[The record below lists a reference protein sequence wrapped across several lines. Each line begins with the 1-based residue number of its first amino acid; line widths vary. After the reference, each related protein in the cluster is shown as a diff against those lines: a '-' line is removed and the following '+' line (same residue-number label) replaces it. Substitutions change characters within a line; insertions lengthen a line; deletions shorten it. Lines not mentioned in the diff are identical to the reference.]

1 MSSVRALRHRVQVG
15 IGLALA
21 FTACGLAGVLA
32 VPATSLAAAD
42 ANFVGYWEDPPAL
55 GYAPF
60 TITSENFV
68 TGECVGTS
76 IPGYLLTGCKVTGQ
90 AYEFVIET
98 EGGGY
103 RSFNKGTFEGN
114 KATGSFNDGTE
125 HQYTATRLVNLT
137 GTWVAVYHCESG
149 ECKGQSFPAIDTLS
163 QAEGSSSV
171 TGANEGESISGTV
184 SGQSFEYHSGTVG
197 GSTSEAT
204 LTVSEDGLSW
214 EGALQDSNHTSGKYT
229 ATRLPSVSSVSP
241 SSGSALGGTAVT
253 ITGGG
258 FSAGATVSFGSS
270 SASSVTVNSTGSI
283 TATSPAGA
291 GTVDVTVTTSAGTSA
306 TTPGDR
312 FTYIAPAITPPA
324 PLPEVAFTPPPKLG
338 VTGNVA
344 PVSGTVLLRLH
355 GSASFVALSSL
366 RQIPFGSVIDVTHGR
381 VSVTTAAPHGG
392 TQTGE
397 FFEGEFVL
405 TQGRNGLV
413 VAALTGGDF
422 SVCPTARE
430 RAHKARA
437 SAAHVSGKHVV
448 RKLWANAHGSFS
460 TKGNYA
466 AGAVAGTEWLT
477 EDLCDGTVIRVTRDK
492 VAVTNLVNHHH
503 AMVKVGHRYLAKA
516 P

>member
-1 MSSVRALRHRVQVG
+1 M
-15 IGLALA
+15 
-21 FTACGLAGVLA
+21 
-32 VPATSLAAAD
+32 PAASLAAEN
-42 ANFVGYWEDPPAL
+42 ANFIGHWENAD
-55 GYAPF
+55 GYASW
-60 TITSENFV
+60 TITSENFA

-76 IPGYLLTGCKVTGQ
+76 IPGYVLTGCKVTGQ

-98 EGGGY
+98 DGGEY
-103 RSFNKGTFEGN
+103 KAFNKGTIEGN

-125 HQYTATRLVNLT
+125 HQYTATRLLNLT
-137 GTWVAVYHCESG
+137 GTWSAVYECEVG
-149 ECKGQSFPAIDTLS
+149 CKGSVRTVDTLS

-171 TGANEGESISGTV
+171 TGANETESISGTV
-184 SGQSFEYHSGTVG
+184 SGQTFEYHSSVG
-197 GSTSEAT
+197 ANTSEGT

-214 EGALQDSNHTSGKYT
+214 SGTLRGSPETSGRYK

-241 SSGSALGGTAVT
+241 SSGSTLGGTAVA

-258 FSAGATVSFGSS
+258 FSGGASVSFGSS
-270 SASSVTVNSTGSI
+270 PASSVTVSSTGSI

-291 GTVDVTVTTSAGTSA
+291 GTVDVTVTTSSGTSA

-312 FTYIAPAITPPA
+312 FTYVAPATTAIVPA
-324 PLPEVAFTPPPKLG
+324 TPLPEVAFTPVPAPQLG

-344 PVSGTVLLRLH
+344 PVSGIVLVRVPP
-355 GSASFVALSSL
+355 STTFVPLASL
-366 RQIPFGSVIDVTHGR
+366 RQIPFGSVIEATQGR

-397 FFEGEFVL
+397 FFAGEFVL

-413 VAALTGGDF
+413 VATLTGGSF
-422 SVCPTARE
+422 AVCPTARE

-437 SAAHVSGKHVV
+437 SAAAASGKHVV
-448 RKLWANAHGSFS
+448 RKLWADAHGSFS

-477 EDLCDGTVIRVTRDK
+477 EDLCDGTLIRVTRDK
-492 VAVTNLVNHHH
+492 VAVTNLVTHRHV
-503 AMVKVGHRYLAKA
+503 MVTVGHPYLAKA

>member
-15 IGLALA
+15 VGLALA
-21 FTACGLAGVLA
+21 FAACGLAGMLA

-42 ANFVGYWEDPPAL
+42 ANFVGYWENPPAL

-60 TITSENFV
+60 TITSENFA

-76 IPGYLLTGCKVTGQ
+76 PGLLLTGCKVTGQ

-103 RSFNKGTFEGN
+103 RSFNKGTIEGN
-114 KATGSFNDGTE
+114 KATGTFNDGQE
-125 HQYTATRLVNLT
+125 HQYTVTRLLDLT
-137 GTWVAVYHCESG
+137 GTWVAVYHCEVG
-149 ECKGQSFPAIDTLS
+149 CKEGIFPAIDTLS

-184 SGQSFEYHSGTVG
+184 SGQTFEYHSAVG
-197 GSTSEAT
+197 GYTSEAT
-204 LTVSEDGLSW
+204 LIVSEDGLSW
-214 EGALQDSNHTSGKYT
+214 EGSLHDSNHTSGTYT
-229 ATRLPSVSSVSP
+229 ATRLPSVSSVNP
-241 SSGSALGGTAVT
+241 GSGSTLGGTAVT

-258 FSAGATVSFGSS
+258 FSASAAVSFGSS

-291 GTVDVTVTTSAGTSA
+291 GTVDVTVTTAAGTSA

-312 FTYIAPAITPPA
+312 FTYLTPTIAPIAPAA
-324 PLPEVAFTPPPKLG
+324 PLPAALIPAPKRG
-338 VTGNVA
+338 VTGNVS
-344 PVSGTVLLRLH
+344 PVSGAVLVRLP
-355 GSASFVALSSL
+355 GSASFVALASL
-366 RQIPFGSVIDVTHGR
+366 RQIPFGTIIDATHGA
-381 VSVTTAAPHGG
+381 VSVTTASPHGG

-413 VAALTGGDF
+413 VATLTGGDF

-430 RAHKARA
+430 RAHRARA
-437 SAAHVSGKHVV
+437 SAAHASGKHVV

-477 EDLCDGTVIRVTRDK
+477 EDLCDGTLIRVTRDK
-492 VAVTNLVNHHH
+492 VAVTNLVNHRHV
-503 AMVKVGHRYLAKA
+503 MVRVGHHYLAKA

>member
-1 MSSVRALRHRVQVG
+1 MRVR

-21 FTACGLAGVLA
+21 VALCGLVGSSAI
-32 VPATSLAAAD
+32 PATSFAAEN

-60 TITSENFV
+60 AITSENFA
-68 TGECVGTS
+68 TGECVGSS
-76 IPGYLLTGCKVTGQ
+76 IPGYVLTGCKVSGQ

-103 RSFNKGTFEGN
+103 RSFNKGTIEGN

-137 GTWVAVYHCESG
+137 GTWSAVYHCQSG
-149 ECKGQSFPAIDTLS
+149 ACKGESFPAIDTLS
-163 QAEGSSSV
+163 QAEGSTSV
-171 TGANEGESISGTV
+171 TGANETESISGTV
-184 SGQSFEYHSGTVG
+184 SGQTFEYKSAVG
-197 GSTSEAT
+197 EYTAEGT

-214 EGALQDSNHTSGKYT
+214 EGPLRDSHNTSGIFV
-229 ATRLPSVSSVSP
+229 ATRLPNISSVSP
-241 SSGSALGGTAVT
+241 SSGSALGGTVVT
-253 ITGGG
+253 IAGGG
-258 FSAGATVSFGSS
+258 FSAAATVSFGSN

-283 TATSPAGA
+283 TATSPAGV

-312 FTYIAPAITPPA
+312 FTYVAPATAPIVPPT
-324 PLPEVAFTPPPKLG
+324 PLPELAVPPVPAPRLG
-338 VTGNVA
+338 VTGDVA
-344 PVSGTVLLRLH
+344 RVSGTVLVRLP
-355 GSASFVALSSL
+355 GAGAFVAVASL
-366 RQIPFGSVIDVTHGR
+366 QQIPFGSVIEATHGR

-405 TQGRNGLV
+405 TQGANGLV
-413 VAALTGGDF
+413 VATLTGGSF
-422 SVCPTARE
+422 AVCPTARE

-437 SAAHVSGKHVV
+437 SAAAASGKHVV
-448 RKLWANAHGSFS
+448 RKLWADAHGSFS

-477 EDLCDGTVIRVTRDK
+477 EDLCDGTLIRVTRDK
-492 VAVTNLVNHHH
+492 VAVTNLVNHRHV
-503 AMVKVGHRYLAKA
+503 MVTVGHHYLAKA

>member
-1 MSSVRALRHRVQVG
+1 MVCA
-15 IGLALA
+15 
-21 FTACGLAGVLA
+21 ACGLVGLLV
-32 VPATSLAAAD
+32 VPATSLAAAN
-42 ANFVGYWEDPPAL
+42 ANFVGYWENQSPE
-55 GYAPF
+55 YAPF
-60 TITSENFV
+60 TITSENFA

-76 IPGYLLTGCKVTGQ
+76 SPGFVLAGCKVIGQ

-103 RSFNKGTFEGN
+103 RSFNKGTIEGN

-125 HQYTATRLVNLT
+125 HQYTATRLLNLT
-137 GTWVAVYHCESG
+137 GVWSAVYECEFG
-149 ECKGQSFPAIDTLS
+149 CKEGSTFPAIDTLS
-163 QAEGSSSV
+163 QTEGLSSV
-171 TGANEGESISGTV
+171 TGANETESISGTV
-184 SGQSFEYHSGTVG
+184 SGQIFEFHSAAGEY
-197 GSTSEAT
+197 TSNAT

-214 EGALQDSNHTSGKYT
+214 KGILRDNHGTSGTYT
-229 ATRLPSVSSVSP
+229 ATRLPSVASVTP
-241 SSGSALGGTAVT
+241 SSGSTLGGTAVT

-258 FSAGATVSFGSS
+258 FSTNGSVSFGSS
-270 SASSVTVNSTGSI
+270 PASSVTVNSTGSI

-291 GTVDVTVTTSAGTSA
+291 GTVDVTVTTPAGTSA
-306 TTPGDR
+306 TAPGDR
-312 FTYIAPAITPPA
+312 FTYVAPATTAIVPPA
-324 PLPEVAFTPPPKLG
+324 PLPEVAFTPVPAPQLG

-344 PVSGTVLLRLH
+344 PVSGTVLVRVPP
-355 GSASFVALSSL
+355 STTFVPLASL
-366 RQIPFGSVIDVTHGR
+366 RQIPFGSVIDATHGR

-413 VAALTGGDF
+413 VATLTGGSF

-437 SAAHVSGKHVV
+437 SAAHASGKHVV
-448 RKLWANAHGSFS
+448 RKLWADAHGSFS

-477 EDLCDGTVIRVTRDK
+477 EDLCDGTLIRVTRDK

-503 AMVKVGHRYLAKA
+503 STVKVGHSYLAKA